1 MQTKISV
8 IIRNRNEERWIG
20 HAIQSVLDFFIKPEI
35 IIIDNNS
42 TDRSLEIV
50 RRFAEN
56 PKNKNINSNFTKIK
70 IFNIKNYSPGKALNL
85 GIKKCTYET
94 VLVLSAHCVLKNI
107 NLRKIKSNLSKY
119 PCFFGN
125 QVPIWDGK
133 KITKRY
139 IWSHFTDKKIEN
151 MFSEIEDRYFLHNAF
166 SFFNKKFLV
175 KNKFDENLN
184 SKEDRYWAIDVIEK
198 RGKKILYDPEYIA
211 EHHYTPNGA
220 TWQGIA

>member
-85 GIKKCTYET
+85 GIKKLYET
-94 VLVLSAHCVLKNI
+94 VLVLSAHCV
-107 NLRKIKSNLSKY
+107 
-119 PCFFGN
+119 
-125 QVPIWDGK
+125 
-133 KITKRY
+133 
-139 IWSHFTDKKIEN
+139 
-151 MFSEIEDRYFLHNAF
+151 
-166 SFFNKKFLV
+166 
-175 KNKFDENLN
+175 
-184 SKEDRYWAIDVIEK
+184 
-198 RGKKILYDPEYIA
+198 
-211 EHHYTPNGA
+211 
-220 TWQGIA
+220 